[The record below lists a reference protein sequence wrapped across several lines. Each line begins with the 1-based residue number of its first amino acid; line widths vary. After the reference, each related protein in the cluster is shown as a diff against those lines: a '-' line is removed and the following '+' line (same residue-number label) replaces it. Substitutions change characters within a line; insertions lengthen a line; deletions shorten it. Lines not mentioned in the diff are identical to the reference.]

1 MIIYRIEHLSDG
13 TGPYSRDSLSDEDS
27 AKVYDII
34 WNNWSEFD
42 QPCPYEDGIFSSF
55 DETDRHKHYRY
66 AFGCLEDLF
75 NWFDIDKV
83 IALLAFD
90 YVIAEYS
97 VNAGHVRMGR
107 KHLAYNA
114 NGAET
119 LALYDTLD
127 FMADH
132 PVY

>member
-1 MIIYRIEHLSDG
+1 MIIYRIEYLADG
-13 TGPYSRDSLSDEDS
+13 TGPYSRDMLPEDL
-27 AKVYDII
+27 
-34 WNNWSEFD
+34 NNLIYEIVWRDWSEYN
-42 QPCPYEDGIFSSF
+42 QPSPYDDGIFSSF

-66 AFGCLEDLF
+66 AFSCLEDLF
-75 NWFDIDKV
+75 NWFDVEQVRD
-83 IALLAFD
+83 LLAYD

-114 NGAET
+114 NVAKCT
-119 LALYDTLD
+119 ALYDTLD
-127 FMADH
+127 FLSDH